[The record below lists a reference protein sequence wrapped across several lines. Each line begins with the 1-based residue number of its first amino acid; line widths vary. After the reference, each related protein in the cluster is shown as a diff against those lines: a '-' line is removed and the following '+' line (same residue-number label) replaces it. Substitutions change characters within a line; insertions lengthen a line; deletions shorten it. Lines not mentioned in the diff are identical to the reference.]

1 MVQKGL
7 LVRLEIKPGKDA
19 EAEEFLQSALPLV
32 RQEAGTTAWF
42 AIRFGKSEYGI
53 FDVFPDDAAR
63 NAHLNGAVASALK
76 EKANELFTEAPN
88 IQKAEILAHK
98 IPASAPVQPD
108 TKAILL
114 TFKAKAAHDEEVA
127 EFLKNAQPMA

>member
-7 LVRLEIKPGKDA
+7 LARLEIKPGKDA
-19 EAEEFLQSALPLV
+19 EAKEFLESALPLV

-42 AIRFGKSEYGI
+42 AIRFGRSEFGI

-63 NAHLNGAVASALK
+63 DAHLNGAVATALK
-76 EKANELFTEAPN
+76 EKTNELFTEAPN
-88 IQKAEILAHK
+88 IQKIEVLAHK
-98 IPASAPVQPD
+98 LPATTPAQPD

-114 TFKAKAAHDEEVA
+114 TF
-127 EFLKNAQPMA
+127 